1 MFKSNAALWAE
12 YRDKSRIKL
21 LCQQIAEEY
30 SGPMRIME
38 VCGTH
43 TMSIYHYGIRSLLPE
58 GLQLISGPGCPVCV
72 TDEKTVSAAL
82 ALAKIPNIIFT
93 TYGDMLRVPAGNTS
107 LQRLRDEGAD
117 IRILLSPLDALE
129 LAEQHPER
137 QIVFFAVGF
146 ETTAPLTAATLCRG
160 KEKALQNFSVL
171 CAHKTMP
178 QALRSLLPGSAV
190 DALLCPG
197 HVAAV
202 TGEAFFSFVPQD
214 LKRSAAIAGF
224 EPVDI
229 LEAVLAVVRM
239 HAQGGAGLLN
249 CYPRAVRPEGNPLA
263 MKMME
268 QVFVPCDA
276 VWRGLGEIADS
287 GLAIGAAYREFDA
300 AERFKAEIAAA
311 DCYRDNPACRCGF
324 VLRGE
329 CTPEEC
335 PLFGKACTPDHPCG
349 ACMVSG
355 EGACAAAYKYRRI

>member
-1 MFKSNAALWAE
+1 M
-12 YRDKSRIKL
+12 
-21 LCQQIAEEY
+21 
-30 SGPMRIME
+30 
-38 VCGTH
+38 
-43 TMSIYHYGIRSLLPE
+43 
-58 GLQLISGPGCPVCV
+58 
-72 TDEKTVSAAL
+72 
-82 ALAKIPNIIFT
+82 
-93 TYGDMLRVPAGNTS
+93 
-107 LQRLRDEGAD
+107 
-117 IRILLSPLDALE
+117 
-129 LAEQHPER
+129 
-137 QIVFFAVGF
+137 
-146 ETTAPLTAATLCRG
+146 
-160 KEKALQNFSVL
+160 
-171 CAHKTMP
+171 
-178 QALRSLLPGSAV
+178 
-190 DALLCPG
+190 
-197 HVAAV
+197 
-202 TGEAFFSFVPQD
+202 
-214 LKRSAAIAGF
+214 
-224 EPVDI
+224 
-229 LEAVLAVVRM
+229 VRM

-287 GLAIGAAYREFDA
+287 GLAIGTAYREFDA